1 MVFFFPGPTEEYAIL
16 QIEHVVQRERERE
29 RVEARRRMLAYQ
41 EGGKV
46 NNTSMYFE

>member
-16 QIEHVVQRERERE
+16 QIEHVVQRERE